1 MIYDMAD
8 FETSSH
14 LQIYLK
20 QPRVSLPK
28 QSQSDLCEIRRHD
41 ARTQGRPTEFDMT
54 SYPLYIIIF
63 VSYKAKISLFSQQR
77 PQFTPIYQFTQ
88 FTIYFLNL
96 ANFSANGIF
105 GPSDF
110 AFFGLLG
117 L

>member
-1 MIYDMAD
+1 MIFNMAD

-28 QSQSDLCEIRRHD
+28 QSQTDLCEIRRHD

-54 SYPLYIIIF
+54 SYLFHIIIF

-77 PQFTPIYQFTQ
+77 PQFTVFRRFMNGEWIADTQ
-88 FTIYFLNL
+88 LIV
-96 ANFSANGIF
+96 
-105 GPSDF
+105 D
-110 AFFGLLG
+110 
-117 L
+117 